1 MPRKNI
7 VVGAAKFRPVPKA
20 PNTWQ
25 CGDTTLTNYY
35 HASDWAAYIC
45 LGNNAYGWQ
54 QDAWGAG
61 DCPEE
66 AIKDLCR
73 ILTIRHRDAT
83 AQVAAWGKIQ
93 ERAAAAL
100 ALFNPKEASN
110 E

>member
-7 VVGAAKFRPVPKA
+7 VVGAAKFRPVPKS

-25 CGDTTLTNYY
+25 CGDTTLSYDRLDG
-35 HASDWAAYIC
+35 SWAAYTC
-45 LGNNAYGWQ
+45 LGSNAYGWQ
-54 QDAWGAG
+54 QAAWGEGAS
-61 DCPEE
+61 PEE
-66 AIKDLCR
+66 AIKDLCH
-73 ILTIRHRDAT
+73 ILALRHQDAT
-83 AQVAAWGKIQ
+83 AQVVAWGEVL

>member
-25 CGDTTLTNYY
+25 CGDTTLSYDCLDGAWT
-35 HASDWAAYIC
+35 AYTC
-45 LGNNAYGWQ
+45 LGSNAHGWQ
-54 QDAWGAG
+54 QDACGMG

-73 ILTIRHRDAT
+73 ILVSRHQAAT

-93 ERAAAAL
+93 ERATAAL